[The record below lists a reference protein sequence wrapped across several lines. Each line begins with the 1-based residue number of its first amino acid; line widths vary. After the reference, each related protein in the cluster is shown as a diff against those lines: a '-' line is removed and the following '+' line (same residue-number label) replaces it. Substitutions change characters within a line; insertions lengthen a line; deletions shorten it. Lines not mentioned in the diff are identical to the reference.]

1 MTAHRIAEVRFQQAA
16 DQGRPSSEAPLLC
29 TCGEDMRSADWEAHR
44 GRTQTQLRVARNH
57 QEFNA
62 RRGTK

>member
-16 DQGRPSSEAPLLC
+16 DHGRPSSEAPLLC
-29 TCGEDMRSADWEAHR
+29 TCGEVMRSADWESHR

-57 QEFNA
+57 ATFNQ
-62 RRGTK
+62 RRTAA